1 MPLTKT
7 VITTMSQSGY
17 GHYGKR
23 MIETFDKHWPQS
35 IKLKIYYEWLPYNYQ
50 KNLSDRI
57 EWIDINTACPKLG
70 EFKQRHKSNPHANGI
85 KPGTDPNG
93 KYSYLWDAVKFAH
106 KSYCVSHAALNANS
120 DLVVWLDAD
129 VVTHSAI
136 PESFI
141 ESLLPQEHY
150 CAYLGRQK
158 IYPECGFVIYDTRS
172 QYNQQFMEDW
182 QNMYRTDSLFE
193 EIEYH
198 DSYLFWVLQK
208 KYTERGMKSFNIS
221 EGHPHIPG
229 GHVFINSPLGAYM
242 DHLKGLRKLDG
253 HSKRKD
259 IYRPHKNDYWD
270 KIK

>member
-1 MPLTKT
+1 MPTSKT

-17 GHYGKR
+17 GQYGKR
-23 MIETFDKHWPQS
+23 MIETFDKYWPQS
-35 IKLKIYYEWLPYNYQ
+35 IKLQVYYEWMPTN
-50 KNLSDRI
+50 KTFSDRV
-57 EWIDINTACPKLG
+57 EWIDINYACPKLL

-129 VVTHSAI
+129 VVTHSAL
-136 PESFI
+136 PEGFV
-141 ESLLPQEHY
+141 ESLLPQDHY

-172 QYNQQFMEDW
+172 QYNQAFMDDW
-182 QNMYRTDSLFE
+182 QDLYRTDSLFE

-198 DSYLFWVLQK
+198 DSFLFWVLQK
-208 KYTERGMKSFNIS
+208 KYTERGMKSYNIS

-242 DHLKGLRKLDG
+242 DHLKGTRKITG
-253 HSKRKD
+253 RSKRTD
-259 IYRPHKNDYWD
+259 IYRPHKNEYWD